1 MPESTRDISGFG
13 APDAATLPFGK
24 NYLLVIG
31 IDRYRHCRPLANA
44 VRDARALVE
53 VLTSRFQFE
62 PQNVIALYD
71 EEATEANILNAFR
84 DLVRTLTPA
93 DNLLIFFSGHGEYD
107 DVLKEGYW
115 IPVDARPGAFNEYFP
130 NARLTTILNA
140 MQARHIV
147 LIADSCFSGALF
159 MQYRH
164 SGSPALERLER
175 DPSRWGLTSGRQ
187 EPVADGEPGQHSP
200 FAESLIYHLKHTRKP
215 LPIAELCQRVTED
228 VLAASQQA
236 PRGEPLRVAGHRGGQ
251 FVFHL
256 REESRPQPLR
266 ASADQPLRTG
276 RGHLMY
282 NIPAQ
287 METGRD
293 TRCEVRIAFDRAAL
307 LEGIAEA
314 DAVNLREVR
323 ISNVMAVELID
334 PSPDED
340 HPFRIRSISST
351 EQFIDEEGYTQW
363 IFYVKALR
371 EGVFPLVLKVSVVEV
386 IAGKERRREIVLEE
400 TVEVRTRIEEPAP
413 ASYKRA
419 EGMVFAVATPV
430 APPSA
435 QPAMEEAAPAAPA
448 PGSVASPAGTFT
460 GSAPTAGGRPT
471 ASVPPPSPAAPSPK
485 RSSAP
490 SSTRKKNRKG
500 ALTRMAAFMAVVLI
514 AGLSIWQFTRHQPVP
529 MPVDKEK
536 QYANKVATR
545 IGELLAEAH
554 RELGRTDPDF
564 AKAKRAVEEA
574 ARLAKQE
581 NLPARD
587 LEALMQ
593 KIERAERERANRP
606 TGIVP
611 EKPVN
616 DLQQDVQKY
625 IRTYNPEGQNIFRN
639 LIFTFKDPRDGTVY
653 PVRTYGEATWLGSN
667 LKVRT
672 PLSFCYDHKDDHCE
686 KYGRLYQW
694 AGARRACPQ
703 GWHLPSAA
711 EWKSLLANLRSEEDP
726 ARALQPGGNTGF
738 GLLAGGRKE
747 PRTGKFS
754 GLGSEAWFWT
764 ADQASASEAWAVFFN
779 LKSGKWNMRKARKD
793 MAASCR
799 CVKD

>member
-1 MPESTRDISGFG
+1 MPETTRDISGFG
-13 APDAATLPFGK
+13 VPDAAALPFGK
-24 NYLLVIG
+24 NYLLAIG
-31 IDRYRHCRPLANA
+31 IDRYQYCRPLANA
-44 VRDARALVE
+44 VRDARALVA
-53 VLTSRFQFE
+53 VLTSRFRFE
-62 PQNVIALYD
+62 PQNVIELYD
-71 EEATEANILNAFR
+71 AEATEANILNAFR

-93 DNLLIFFSGHGEYD
+93 DNLLVFFSGHGEYD

-159 MQYRH
+159 MQYRS
-164 SGSPALERLER
+164 SGTAPLERLER

-187 EPVADGEPGQHSP
+187 EPVADGEPGRHSP
-200 FAESLIYHLKHTRKP
+200 FAESLIYHLKHARKP

-256 REESRPQPLR
+256 REERKQQPLS

-276 RGHLMY
+276 TGHLMY
-282 NIPAQ
+282 NIPSQ

-293 TRCEVRIAFDRAAL
+293 TRCEVRIAFDRAAV
-307 LEGIAEA
+307 LEGIAEP
-314 DAVNLREVR
+314 DDVAVRELR

-334 PSPDED
+334 PSPDDEA

-371 EGVFPLVLKVSVVEV
+371 EGVFPLVLKVSVVEI

-400 TVEVRTRIEEPAP
+400 TVEVRAHIEEPAP

-419 EGMVFAVATPV
+419 KGMVFAVTAPV
-430 APPSA
+430 SPPA
-435 QPAMEEAAPAAPA
+435 QPAMEEAAPAPGRVAPH
-448 PGSVASPAGTFT
+448 PDTLTGGGT
-460 GSAPTAGGRPT
+460 TAGGRPT
-471 ASVPPPSPAAPSPK
+471 ASVPRPSPAAPSPEH
-485 RSSAP
+485 AP
-490 SSTRKKNRKG
+490 ILSTTREKSRTG
-500 ALTRMAAFMAVVLI
+500 TLTRMAAILMVVLV
-514 AGLSIWQFTRHQPVP
+514 AGMGIWQLTRHSPAP
-529 MPVDKEK
+529 IPADSEK
-536 QYANKVATR
+536 QFSNKVATR

-581 NLPARD
+581 GLPSGD
-587 LEALMQ
+587 LESLIK
-593 KIERAERERANRP
+593 KIERAQRERANRP

-611 EKPVN
+611 EKPVIN
-616 DLQQDVQKY
+616 LQQDVLKY
-625 IRTYNPEGQNIFRN
+625 IRTYHPKGQDIFRN
-639 LIFTFKDPRDGTVY
+639 FAFDATTFKDARDGIVY
-653 PVRTYGEATWLGSN
+653 PVRTYGEAAWLGNN
-667 LKVRT
+667 LKART
-672 PLSFCYDHKDDHCE
+672 PLSFCYEHKEENCTR
-686 KYGRLYQW
+686 YGRLYQW

-703 GWHLPSAA
+703 GWHLPSVA
-711 EWKSLLANLRSEEDP
+711 EWKSLLANLRSEEKLT
-726 ARALQPGGNTGF
+726 RALQPGGRTGF

-754 GLGSEAWFWT
+754 GLGTEAWFWT
-764 ADQASASEAWAVFFN
+764 ADQANAAEAWAVYFN
-779 LKSGKWNMRKARKD
+779 LKSGKWDMRKAGKD